1 MEARIK
7 GRRLYF
13 GISQRELARRVGI
26 TSAAMSAI
34 ERGVHLPNVAV
45 AILIARE
52 LQVNAEYL
60 WGDEADRASPPPTP
74 QKMAENSI
82 VLWK

>member
-7 GRRLYF
+7 DRRLYF

-45 AILIARE
+45 AILIARD
-52 LQVNAEYL
+52 LQVNVEYL

>member
-7 GRRLYF
+7 DRRLYF

-52 LQVNAEYL
+52 LQVNVEYL
-60 WGDEADRASPPPTP
+60 WGVSSNHASFARATS
-74 QKMAENSI
+74 
-82 VLWK
+82 